1 MRNGDNFETTVHCK
15 STHNDIYLNWE
26 SFALRAWKRGTLR
39 TLVLRAHAICSTKK
53 LLQQE
58 INHLQHVFVT
68 FDGYPKLFVLQVFN
82 KFEIDL
88 STTSSTK
95 NQQPDTH
102 THILF
107 LPYKEIQGEH
117 TLKHI
122 KRQINKVL
130 PEDTSMQLVYTGA
143 KLGTKFN
150 VKNKT
155 KKEHHRDLT

>member
-1 MRNGDNFETTVHCK
+1 MSFYYEQEINGKISFFYILVLRNGDNFETTVHCK

-26 SFALRAWKRGTLR
+26 SFALCAWKRGTLR

-53 LLQQE
+53 LLEQE

-102 THILF
+102 TYTF
-107 LPYKEIQGEH
+107 PSIQRN
-117 TLKHI
+117 T
-122 KRQINKVL
+122 R
-130 PEDTSMQLVYTGA
+130 
-143 KLGTKFN
+143 
-150 VKNKT
+150 
-155 KKEHHRDLT
+155 